1 MEEFNPDVVMWL
13 SDKVRRLTAGPYKPK
28 RKREEVASISY
39 IDLDSIVMPD
49 LEDEEDFVLPFL
61 FISCTARFFC
71 FTMCYTYSLQDQ
83 RKKKT
88 GSLSKYFSV
97 SSFSS
102 VPDSKFLTGLDIC
115 F

>member
-1 MEEFNPDVVMWL
+1 MKEFNPDVVMWL

-28 RKREEVASISY
+28 RKREEVASSSY
-39 IDLDSIVMPD
+39 VDLDSLVMPD
-49 LEDEEDFVLPFL
+49 LEDEEDFVLSFL

-88 GSLSKYFSV
+88 GSLSNKVFL
-97 SSFSS
+97 SFIL
-102 VPDSKFLTGLDIC
+102 F
-115 F
+115 